1 MPHPDN
7 SNWLSLLAGQPV
19 KAVQPTSVE
28 EIPALRQAFRGGH
41 NENLPE
47 MAEVH
52 EEVVL
57 RDRQG
62 MKLTAE
68 IYVPKGD
75 GPFPTLLYMHGG
87 GWCVGSAEETR
98 WPAMRI

>member
-1 MPHPDN
+1 MPHADN
-7 SNWLSLLAGQPV
+7 SNWLSLLAGRPV
-19 KAVQPTSVE
+19 TAVQPTSVE
-28 EIPALRQAFRGGH
+28 EIPALRQAFRGGV

-62 MKLTAE
+62 MKQANKALQCNLE
-68 IYVPKGD
+68 
-75 GPFPTLLYMHGG
+75 
-87 GWCVGSAEETR
+87 GSGFQPPLIRSLKPSRSCRSKT
-98 WPAMRI
+98 PI